1 MSAPQN
7 MEGDIRKMEL
17 DYYLWKFK
25 ITRKAF
31 AKLADIT
38 PPQVSELRQKKRN
51 PSLPTAARIWRA
63 SNGKVSF
70 LEQLMMKDRL
80 IEDEEGENP

>member
-7 MEGDIRKMEL
+7 KQEDLRKMEL

-25 ITRKAF
+25 ITRKEF
-31 AKLADIT
+31 AELADIT
-38 PPQVSELRQKKRN
+38 PAQVSVLRKKKRN

-63 SNGKVSF
+63 SNGKVCF

-80 IEDEEGENP
+80 IEDEEGEKP